1 MHLLQ
6 FGKQKKYFT
15 KVKVLEVWLNFYI
28 VHFMKLGLTL
38 FSFPNC
44 VLILII
50 SLPVYKICTTGYFV
64 LYITSNCNSKIVQC
78 INLLFILEH
87 LKSVYIILSLI

>member
-6 FGKQKKYFT
+6 HGKQKKYFT
-15 KVKVLEVWLNFYI
+15 KDNVLEVWLNLHCYL

-50 SLPVYKICTTGYFV
+50 SLPVYKYVPWDI
-64 LYITSNCNSKIVQC
+64 LYYILLVIVISKIVQC
-78 INLLFILEH
+78 INLL
-87 LKSVYIILSLI
+87 YNT